1 MNSFALCRRACLLV
15 GAALAVAPALAESNR
30 PVRVLVPGPAGS
42 AMDAYLRAVSP
53 GVSNRVG
60 SPLVIENLPGAGG
73 TIATTQAVRA
83 ANDGHTL
90 LIVSSNHVVNP
101 SLFKSLPYDVIN
113 DFSPITIVGTV
124 PVLMVAAPSVTARNI
139 PELIAQM
146 KAKPGEF
153 NFGSLGVGTIL
164 HLAGEAFNIEAGVS
178 SRHVPYKDAS
188 SLVSDL
194 ASGQIQ
200 IAYLA
205 LPSVAQLVKVGRIKA
220 LGVTTA
226 QRVPA
231 MPDLPAIAETVP
243 GYVVDAWI
251 ALLAPKGMSP
261 AQSQRYYEAFK
272 ESMVEP
278 AAKEALSAQGMV
290 PVLMPP
296 EKVRAFMQ
304 AELTKH
310 TDLAK
315 RAGVSPQ

>member
-1 MNSFALCRRACLLV
+1 MSSFGLGRRACVLLA
-15 GAALAVAPALAESNR
+15 AALAVASALAQTNR
-30 PVRVLVPGPAGS
+30 PVRVLVPGPVGS

-53 GVSNRVG
+53 GVSNRIG
-60 SPLVIENLPGAGG
+60 SPLVVENLPGAGG
-73 TIATTQAVRA
+73 TIATAQAVRA

-101 SLFKSLPYDVIN
+101 SLFKSLPYDVIS

-146 KAKPGEF
+146 KAKPGEV
-153 NFGSLGVGTIL
+153 NYGSLGVGTIL

-178 SRHVPYKDAS
+178 SRHIPYKDAMA
-188 SLVSDL
+188 LLSDL
-194 ASGQIQ
+194 ANGQIQ

-205 LPSVAQLVKVGRIKA
+205 LPSVAQFVKAGRIKVLA
-220 LGVTTA
+220 VTNA

-231 MPDLPAIAETVP
+231 LPDVPAIAESVP
-243 GYVVDAWI
+243 SYVVDAWI
-251 ALLAPKGMSP
+251 ALLAPKGMS
-261 AQSQRYYEAFK
+261 ATQSQKFYEAFR
-272 ESMVEP
+272 ETMSEP
-278 AAKEALSAQGMV
+278 AAKEALSAQGIV

-296 EKVRAFMQ
+296 EKVWAFMQ
-304 AELTKH
+304 TELTKH

-315 RAGVSPQ
+315 RAGLSPQ

>member
-1 MNSFALCRRACLLV
+1 MIWFCRRTCLLLA
-15 GAALAVAPALAESNR
+15 AALAVAPALAQSNR
-30 PVRVLVPGPAGS
+30 PIRVLVPGPVGS

-73 TIATTQAVRA
+73 TLATAQAARA

-90 LIVSSNHVVNP
+90 LIVSSNHVINP
-101 SLFKSLPYDVIN
+101 SLFKSLPYDVIA

-124 PVLMVAAPSVTARNI
+124 PVVMVAAPSMTATNV

-153 NFGSLGVGTIL
+153 NYGSLGVGTVL
-164 HLAGEAFNIEAGVS
+164 HLAGEEFNTAAGVS

-188 SLVSDL
+188 SLLSDL

-205 LPSVAQLVKVGRIKA
+205 LPSAAQLVKAGRIKA
-220 LGVTTA
+220 LAVTTA
-226 QRVPA
+226 QRAPA
-231 MPDLPAIAETVP
+231 MPEVPAVAETLP
-243 GYVVDAWI
+243 RYVVDAWI
-251 ALLAPKGMSP
+251 AMLAPKGMSP
-261 AQSQRYYEAFK
+261 AQSQKYYEAFK
-272 ESMVEP
+272 ESMSEP
-278 AAKEALSAQGMV
+278 AIKEVLSSQGIV

-296 EKVRAFMQ
+296 DKVRAFMQ
-304 AELTKH
+304 AELVKA
-310 TDLAK
+310 TDMAK
-315 RAGVSPQ
+315 RAGLSAQ